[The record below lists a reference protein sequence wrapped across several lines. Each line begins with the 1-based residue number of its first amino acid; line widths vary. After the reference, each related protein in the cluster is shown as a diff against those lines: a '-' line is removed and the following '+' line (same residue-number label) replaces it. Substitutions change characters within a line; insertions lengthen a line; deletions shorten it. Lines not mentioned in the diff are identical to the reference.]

1 MLLMALVTV
10 PRPGAAASLADQEI
24 ERRPAAAAAEQ
35 AAEPFGDVAPEL
47 IDGPI
52 AEKWRGVQRAVAAEA
67 ALLDLCRATPV
78 LCPAPAA
85 LEFLAI
91 VNQAVRQNGL
101 AGAGEINRAV
111 NLDIRPAAD
120 FDRFQVEDVWSS
132 PIATLS
138 AGAGD
143 CEDYA
148 IAKYAALR
156 AAGIGPDDLRLV
168 ILRDP
173 ARGEDHAVATV
184 RIEGRWRVLDNRRLV
199 MRDDRA
205 FSRWRP
211 LFVLSEAGVR
221 RYLEEALIAAVPLA
235 VQPYF

>member
-1 MLLMALVTV
+1 MA
-10 PRPGAAASLADQEI
+10 SQET
-24 ERRPAAAAAEQ
+24 ERTPAAAPAEQ
-35 AAEPFGDVAPEL
+35 AAEPFGDVAPEF
-47 IDGPI
+47 IDGPV
-52 AEKWRGVQRAVAAEA
+52 ADKWRGVQHAVAAEA
-67 ALLDLCRATPV
+67 VLLDLCRATPV

-91 VNQAVRQNGL
+91 VDQAARQNGPTR
-101 AGAGEINRAV
+101 AGEINRAV
-111 NLDIRPAAD
+111 NLDVRPAAD
-120 FDRFQVEDVWSS
+120 LDRFQVEDVWSS

-148 IAKYAALR
+148 IAKYVALR
-156 AAGIGPDDLRLV
+156 AAGFATDDLRLV

-173 ARGEDHAVATV
+173 AHGEDHAVATV

-199 MRDDRA
+199 MRDDGA

-211 LFVLSEAGVR
+211 LFVLSEDGVR
-221 RYLEEALIAAVPLA
+221 RYPEEQLVAAVPLA
-235 VQPYF
+235 VRPYF